1 MAQQLTKGFH
11 QEIMTTEHE
20 IHENLNFV
28 HCVLQE
34 LETMGVELPMGDYDM
49 LYAMVESGRDY
60 FDVYEKDYFES

>member
-1 MAQQLTKGFH
+1 
-11 QEIMTTEHE
+11 MTTEHE

-60 FDVYEKDYFES
+60 FDVYDS